1 MRYTFTGA
9 FAPHICGLIEK
20 KQALGYDYHGSACIL
35 QTFDKF
41 CREQFPN
48 ETCLTA
54 ELAMKWA
61 EKSKTEQNLSRLNRV
76 SVIRELAKH
85 MNSVGEQAY
94 LLPLQLTKKTGRHIP
109 HIYSKED
116 LSKLFKEIDSLQP
129 SLRAP
134 TKHLVV
140 SVIFRMIYCCGLR
153 PIEAR
158 RLRRKD
164 VNLFNGTVNILE
176 SKGHKDRIVVLS
188 EDTLNLFKSSAI
200 ILAIR
205 FQHGRRRMKTADFAA
220 HLTEFLSHYLPEL
233 KNISTNTISSY
244 CDAFRLFLG
253 YCQDVEGMR
262 IEKLSIDDLTPEL
275 VDHFLQ
281 WLRIERNNGTATRSQ
296 RLAAIRSFV
305 KYLQI
310 KEPRLLL
317 NFQQILAIPVKRAE
331 RKAINPLT
339 KEAIALILRQPD
351 TSTLS
356 GRRDATILCFLYDT
370 AARVQEICDLR
381 IEDVRLDYP
390 ASVKILGK
398 GRKTR
403 VVPILPATAQ
413 NLKKYLTEM
422 HMLAPEKSHLPLFM
436 NRNGQK
442 LTRAGV
448 TYILNK
454 YAKAA
459 SVIDP
464 SIPEKIPPHLMRHTK
479 AMHIY
484 DADNDLVHVRDFL
497 GHSDI
502 KTTDIYARSSLTMKQ
517 KALERVSDSP
527 VPSMPSWQKSR
538 STMEWLKSFGSQ
550 KA

>member
-1 MRYTFTGA
+1 
-9 FAPHICGLIEK
+9 
-20 KQALGYDYHGSACIL
+20 
-35 QTFDKF
+35 
-41 CREQFPN
+41 
-48 ETCLTA
+48 
-54 ELAMKWA
+54 
-61 EKSKTEQNLSRLNRV
+61 
-76 SVIRELAKH
+76 
-85 MNSVGEQAY
+85 
-94 LLPLQLTKKTGRHIP
+94 
-109 HIYSKED
+109 
-116 LSKLFKEIDSLQP
+116 
-129 SLRAP
+129 
-134 TKHLVV
+134 
-140 SVIFRMIYCCGLR
+140 
-153 PIEAR
+153 
-158 RLRRKD
+158 
-164 VNLFNGTVNILE
+164 
-176 SKGHKDRIVVLS
+176 
-188 EDTLNLFKSSAI
+188 
-200 ILAIR
+200 
-205 FQHGRRRMKTADFAA
+205 MKTADFSA

-464 SIPEKIPPHLMRHTK
+464 SIPEKIPPHLMRHT
-479 AMHIY
+479 M
-484 DADNDLVHVRDFL
+484 F
-497 GHSDI
+497 
-502 KTTDIYARSSLTMKQ
+502 SSLNRRR
-517 KALERVSDSP
+517 AAHGHPLPSSP
-527 VPSMPSWQKSR
+527 VRHFAVVRHLLFLIPHFSLNGIGYYPGPYLRSGRCFGRCLVRFSLLPRTQIPQAFRLTDMIHILFQRGVPLRLGLARFFLPASR
-538 STMEWLKSFGSQ
+538 SCLVGSFGLL
-550 KA
+550 

>member
-1 MRYTFTGA
+1 
-9 FAPHICGLIEK
+9 
-20 KQALGYDYHGSACIL
+20 
-35 QTFDKF
+35 
-41 CREQFPN
+41 
-48 ETCLTA
+48 
-54 ELAMKWA
+54 
-61 EKSKTEQNLSRLNRV
+61 
-76 SVIRELAKH
+76 
-85 MNSVGEQAY
+85 
-94 LLPLQLTKKTGRHIP
+94 
-109 HIYSKED
+109 
-116 LSKLFKEIDSLQP
+116 
-129 SLRAP
+129 
-134 TKHLVV
+134 
-140 SVIFRMIYCCGLR
+140 
-153 PIEAR
+153 
-158 RLRRKD
+158 
-164 VNLFNGTVNILE
+164 
-176 SKGHKDRIVVLS
+176 
-188 EDTLNLFKSSAI
+188 
-200 ILAIR
+200 
-205 FQHGRRRMKTADFAA
+205 MKTADFAA

-275 VDHFLQ
+275 VNHFLQ

-413 NLKKYLTEM
+413 NLKKYLIVDVHIGIVAVRLTAGYRSGGRHRISTEASGDPDDG
-422 HMLAPEKSHLPLFM
+422 HTAE
-436 NRNGQK
+436 QA
-442 LTRAGV
+442 AGGDED
-448 TYILNK
+448 
-454 YAKAA
+454 
-459 SVIDP
+459 DP
-464 SIPEKIPPHLMRHTK
+464 FR
-479 AMHIY
+479 
-484 DADNDLVHVRDFL
+484 LVVH
-497 GHSDI
+497 
-502 KTTDIYARSSLTMKQ
+502 
-517 KALERVSDSP
+517 
-527 VPSMPSWQKSR
+527 
-538 STMEWLKSFGSQ
+538 
-550 KA
+550 

>member
-1 MRYTFTGA
+1 
-9 FAPHICGLIEK
+9 
-20 KQALGYDYHGSACIL
+20 
-35 QTFDKF
+35 
-41 CREQFPN
+41 
-48 ETCLTA
+48 
-54 ELAMKWA
+54 
-61 EKSKTEQNLSRLNRV
+61 
-76 SVIRELAKH
+76 
-85 MNSVGEQAY
+85 
-94 LLPLQLTKKTGRHIP
+94 
-109 HIYSKED
+109 
-116 LSKLFKEIDSLQP
+116 
-129 SLRAP
+129 
-134 TKHLVV
+134 
-140 SVIFRMIYCCGLR
+140 
-153 PIEAR
+153 
-158 RLRRKD
+158 
-164 VNLFNGTVNILE
+164 
-176 SKGHKDRIVVLS
+176 
-188 EDTLNLFKSSAI
+188 
-200 ILAIR
+200 
-205 FQHGRRRMKTADFAA
+205 MKTADFAA

-262 IEKLSIDDLTPEL
+262 IEKLSIDDLTTEL
-275 VDHFLQ
+275 VNHFLQ

-422 HMLAPEKSHLPLFM
+422 HMLVPEKSHLPLFM

>member
-1 MRYTFTGA
+1 
-9 FAPHICGLIEK
+9 
-20 KQALGYDYHGSACIL
+20 
-35 QTFDKF
+35 
-41 CREQFPN
+41 
-48 ETCLTA
+48 
-54 ELAMKWA
+54 
-61 EKSKTEQNLSRLNRV
+61 
-76 SVIRELAKH
+76 
-85 MNSVGEQAY
+85 
-94 LLPLQLTKKTGRHIP
+94 
-109 HIYSKED
+109 
-116 LSKLFKEIDSLQP
+116 
-129 SLRAP
+129 
-134 TKHLVV
+134 
-140 SVIFRMIYCCGLR
+140 
-153 PIEAR
+153 
-158 RLRRKD
+158 
-164 VNLFNGTVNILE
+164 
-176 SKGHKDRIVVLS
+176 
-188 EDTLNLFKSSAI
+188 
-200 ILAIR
+200 
-205 FQHGRRRMKTADFAA
+205 MKTADFAA

-310 KEPRLLL
+310 KEPRL
-317 NFQQILAIPVKRAE
+317 
-331 RKAINPLT
+331 
-339 KEAIALILRQPD
+339 
-351 TSTLS
+351 
-356 GRRDATILCFLYDT
+356 
-370 AARVQEICDLR
+370 
-381 IEDVRLDYP
+381 
-390 ASVKILGK
+390 
-398 GRKTR
+398 
-403 VVPILPATAQ
+403 
-413 NLKKYLTEM
+413 
-422 HMLAPEKSHLPLFM
+422 LPLFM

>member
-1 MRYTFTGA
+1 
-9 FAPHICGLIEK
+9 
-20 KQALGYDYHGSACIL
+20 
-35 QTFDKF
+35 
-41 CREQFPN
+41 
-48 ETCLTA
+48 
-54 ELAMKWA
+54 
-61 EKSKTEQNLSRLNRV
+61 
-76 SVIRELAKH
+76 
-85 MNSVGEQAY
+85 
-94 LLPLQLTKKTGRHIP
+94 
-109 HIYSKED
+109 
-116 LSKLFKEIDSLQP
+116 
-129 SLRAP
+129 
-134 TKHLVV
+134 
-140 SVIFRMIYCCGLR
+140 
-153 PIEAR
+153 
-158 RLRRKD
+158 
-164 VNLFNGTVNILE
+164 
-176 SKGHKDRIVVLS
+176 
-188 EDTLNLFKSSAI
+188 
-200 ILAIR
+200 
-205 FQHGRRRMKTADFAA
+205 MKTADFAA

-464 SIPEKIPPHLMRHTK
+464 SVPEKIPPHLIRWG
-479 AMHIY
+479 
-484 DADNDLVHVRDFL
+484 V
-497 GHSDI
+497 
-502 KTTDIYARSSLTMKQ
+502 
-517 KALERVSDSP
+517 
-527 VPSMPSWQKSR
+527 
-538 STMEWLKSFGSQ
+538 
-550 KA
+550 

>member
-1 MRYTFTGA
+1 
-9 FAPHICGLIEK
+9 
-20 KQALGYDYHGSACIL
+20 
-35 QTFDKF
+35 
-41 CREQFPN
+41 
-48 ETCLTA
+48 
-54 ELAMKWA
+54 
-61 EKSKTEQNLSRLNRV
+61 
-76 SVIRELAKH
+76 
-85 MNSVGEQAY
+85 
-94 LLPLQLTKKTGRHIP
+94 
-109 HIYSKED
+109 
-116 LSKLFKEIDSLQP
+116 
-129 SLRAP
+129 
-134 TKHLVV
+134 
-140 SVIFRMIYCCGLR
+140 
-153 PIEAR
+153 
-158 RLRRKD
+158 
-164 VNLFNGTVNILE
+164 
-176 SKGHKDRIVVLS
+176 
-188 EDTLNLFKSSAI
+188 
-200 ILAIR
+200 
-205 FQHGRRRMKTADFAA
+205 MKTADFAA

-296 RLAAIRSFV
+296 RLAAIRSCV

-310 KEPRLLL
+310 KEP
-317 NFQQILAIPVKRAE
+317 
-331 RKAINPLT
+331 
-339 KEAIALILRQPD
+339 LILRQPD

>member
-1 MRYTFTGA
+1 MSRTYEYRSGLASQISA
-9 FAPHICGLIEK
+9 FI
-20 KQALGYDYHGSACIL
+20 
-35 QTFDKF
+35 
-41 CREQFPN
+41 
-48 ETCLTA
+48 
-54 ELAMKWA
+54 A
-61 EKSKTEQNLSRLNRV
+61 EKRACGCKYEKEAKTFQTLDRFLVEQGINTPV
-76 SVIRELAKH
+76 
-85 MNSVGEQAY
+85 
-94 LLPLQLTKKTGRHIP
+94 
-109 HIYSKED
+109 
-116 LSKLFKEIDSLQP
+116 
-129 SLRAP
+129 
-134 TKHLVV
+134 
-140 SVIFRMIYCCGLR
+140 
-153 PIEAR
+153 
-158 RLRRKD
+158 
-164 VNLFNGTVNILE
+164 
-176 SKGHKDRIVVLS
+176 
-188 EDTLNLFKSSAI
+188 
-200 ILAIR
+200 
-205 FQHGRRRMKTADFAA
+205 
-220 HLTEFLSHYLPEL
+220 LPEL
-233 KNISTNTISSY
+233 VVEKWIEKRPNEKRKNQKW
-244 CDAFRLFLG
+244 RLNFTKRFAK

>member
-1 MRYTFTGA
+1 
-9 FAPHICGLIEK
+9 
-20 KQALGYDYHGSACIL
+20 
-35 QTFDKF
+35 
-41 CREQFPN
+41 
-48 ETCLTA
+48 
-54 ELAMKWA
+54 
-61 EKSKTEQNLSRLNRV
+61 
-76 SVIRELAKH
+76 
-85 MNSVGEQAY
+85 
-94 LLPLQLTKKTGRHIP
+94 
-109 HIYSKED
+109 
-116 LSKLFKEIDSLQP
+116 
-129 SLRAP
+129 
-134 TKHLVV
+134 
-140 SVIFRMIYCCGLR
+140 
-153 PIEAR
+153 
-158 RLRRKD
+158 
-164 VNLFNGTVNILE
+164 
-176 SKGHKDRIVVLS
+176 
-188 EDTLNLFKSSAI
+188 
-200 ILAIR
+200 
-205 FQHGRRRMKTADFAA
+205 MKTADFAA

-464 SIPEKIPPHLMRHTK
+464 SVPEKIPPHLMRHTK
-479 AMHIY
+479 AMYIY

>member
-1 MRYTFTGA
+1 M
-9 FAPHICGLIEK
+9 
-20 KQALGYDYHGSACIL
+20 
-35 QTFDKF
+35 
-41 CREQFPN
+41 
-48 ETCLTA
+48 
-54 ELAMKWA
+54 
-61 EKSKTEQNLSRLNRV
+61 
-76 SVIRELAKH
+76 
-85 MNSVGEQAY
+85 
-94 LLPLQLTKKTGRHIP
+94 
-109 HIYSKED
+109 
-116 LSKLFKEIDSLQP
+116 
-129 SLRAP
+129 
-134 TKHLVV
+134 
-140 SVIFRMIYCCGLR
+140 
-153 PIEAR
+153 
-158 RLRRKD
+158 
-164 VNLFNGTVNILE
+164 
-176 SKGHKDRIVVLS
+176 
-188 EDTLNLFKSSAI
+188 
-200 ILAIR
+200 
-205 FQHGRRRMKTADFAA
+205 
-220 HLTEFLSHYLPEL
+220 
-233 KNISTNTISSY
+233 
-244 CDAFRLFLG
+244 
-253 YCQDVEGMR
+253 
-262 IEKLSIDDLTPEL
+262 
-275 VDHFLQ
+275 
-281 WLRIERNNGTATRSQ
+281 
-296 RLAAIRSFV
+296 
-305 KYLQI
+305 
-310 KEPRLLL
+310 
-317 NFQQILAIPVKRAE
+317 
-331 RKAINPLT
+331 T

-479 AMHIY
+479 AMYIY

>member
-1 MRYTFTGA
+1 
-9 FAPHICGLIEK
+9 
-20 KQALGYDYHGSACIL
+20 
-35 QTFDKF
+35 
-41 CREQFPN
+41 
-48 ETCLTA
+48 
-54 ELAMKWA
+54 
-61 EKSKTEQNLSRLNRV
+61 
-76 SVIRELAKH
+76 
-85 MNSVGEQAY
+85 
-94 LLPLQLTKKTGRHIP
+94 
-109 HIYSKED
+109 
-116 LSKLFKEIDSLQP
+116 
-129 SLRAP
+129 
-134 TKHLVV
+134 
-140 SVIFRMIYCCGLR
+140 
-153 PIEAR
+153 
-158 RLRRKD
+158 
-164 VNLFNGTVNILE
+164 
-176 SKGHKDRIVVLS
+176 
-188 EDTLNLFKSSAI
+188 
-200 ILAIR
+200 
-205 FQHGRRRMKTADFAA
+205 
-220 HLTEFLSHYLPEL
+220 
-233 KNISTNTISSY
+233 
-244 CDAFRLFLG
+244 
-253 YCQDVEGMR
+253 
-262 IEKLSIDDLTPEL
+262 
-275 VDHFLQ
+275 
-281 WLRIERNNGTATRSQ
+281 
-296 RLAAIRSFV
+296 
-305 KYLQI
+305 
-310 KEPRLLL
+310 
-317 NFQQILAIPVKRAE
+317 
-331 RKAINPLT
+331 
-339 KEAIALILRQPD
+339 
-351 TSTLS
+351 
-356 GRRDATILCFLYDT
+356 
-370 AARVQEICDLR
+370 

-422 HMLAPEKSHLPLFM
+422 HMLVPEKSHLPLFM

>member
-1 MRYTFTGA
+1 M
-9 FAPHICGLIEK
+9 
-20 KQALGYDYHGSACIL
+20 
-35 QTFDKF
+35 
-41 CREQFPN
+41 
-48 ETCLTA
+48 
-54 ELAMKWA
+54 
-61 EKSKTEQNLSRLNRV
+61 
-76 SVIRELAKH
+76 
-85 MNSVGEQAY
+85 
-94 LLPLQLTKKTGRHIP
+94 
-109 HIYSKED
+109 
-116 LSKLFKEIDSLQP
+116 
-129 SLRAP
+129 
-134 TKHLVV
+134 
-140 SVIFRMIYCCGLR
+140 
-153 PIEAR
+153 
-158 RLRRKD
+158 
-164 VNLFNGTVNILE
+164 
-176 SKGHKDRIVVLS
+176 
-188 EDTLNLFKSSAI
+188 
-200 ILAIR
+200 
-205 FQHGRRRMKTADFAA
+205 
-220 HLTEFLSHYLPEL
+220 LPEL
-233 KNISTNTISSY
+233 VVEKWIEKRPNEKRKNQKWRLNFTKRFAKYLQLNGYAAYYPELTISSRDDADFSPCIFTSDELARIMKYFETIVYNRFRDALWHCGIAHKGRGYGPRVHDLRHISTNTISSY